1 MNEPPAS
8 VSKSEKTSPKN
19 SMLTLTVLVL
29 VVAAS
34 CLAVGLVAGSL
45 AFPRTQT
52 LTTTLRMTRTE
63 TTVSFVQLSFMV
75 TSLTTTTVT
84 ATPYYGGYPYLPYP
98 QDATL
103 TVNYYSNA
111 IGPSVILYATETAV
125 WPSSAVPRTYQRQMD
140 YNSAGYYSA
149 TLMLPSGLTYEVWIY
164 PTTWRAVLRLDG
176 PRVMNA
182 P

>member
-34 CLAVGLVAGSL
+34 CLAVGLVAGPL

-52 LTTTLRMTRTE
+52 FTTTLSMTRTE
-63 TTVSFVQLSFMV
+63 TTVSFVQLSFTV

-84 ATPYYGGYPYLPYP
+84 ASYYGGYPYLPYP

-111 IGPSVILYATETAV
+111 IGPSVILCAAETAV

-176 PRVMNA
+176 LRVMNA